1 MTGHTIVVTRL
12 RDGDRRAFAST
23 DTLDATKTA
32 AQLLDG
38 PGLRIA
44 IITNRGTRWTLEYR
58 VDGDAY
64 WRHDTGRVERI
75 AS

>member
-12 RDGDRRAFAST
+12 HDGEKRTFAST
-23 DTLDATKTA
+23 ISLDDTKQA

-44 IITNRGTRWTLEYR
+44 IVTNRGTRWTLEYR
-58 VDGDAY
+58 VDGDAF
-64 WRHDTGRVERI
+64 WKHDSGR
-75 AS
+75 SG